1 MSTSSKG
8 PSSNARMAAMLLV
21 LVPVIALPGVVG
33 TDNLRLGKPAAGGY
47 TLRCWQDGRLILEE
61 QHVSLPPIVDAQST
75 RLHMADRQ
83 QQPVIVAETKNA
95 TCLVKARPV
104 ERPRSTLP

>member
-1 MSTSSKG
+1 MWTSSNG
-8 PSSNARMAAMLLV
+8 RSAAMLLL
-21 LVPVIALPGVVG
+21 LVPVIALSGVVG
-33 TDNLRLGKPAAGGY
+33 TDSGKLGKPASGGY

-61 QHVSLPPIVDAQST
+61 QHVSLPPVVDAAST
-75 RLHMADRQ
+75 RLQVIDRQ